1 MRRAAAAAGAVLEKP
16 CARWEHR
23 RKGRGRGWGG
33 FQSWDPAKGGD
44 KRTDGEMPA
53 ELDGEAG
60 EMKAE
65 AQDVSNRLFLPKRLG
80 KPTVGSLE
88 LEPRPL
94 TLPWLFFTPQTWAT
108 PTLILLPSCGTQDPC
123 THSPSSEC
131 SCLLKDRTGVEM
143 PGGW

>member
-1 MRRAAAAAGAVLEKP
+1 
-16 CARWEHR
+16 
-23 RKGRGRGWGG
+23 
-33 FQSWDPAKGGD
+33 
-44 KRTDGEMPA
+44 MPA

-94 TLPWLFFTPQTWAT
+94 TLPGYFFTPRTWAT
-108 PTLILLPSCGTQDPC
+108 PTLILLPSSGTQDPF

-131 SCLLKDRTGVEM
+131 FCLLKDRTGVEK
-143 PGGW
+143 PSHRLLLLVLRSGSLWAEAGRGGDDQVLVFASLIR